1 MEFIVS
7 TIFRLYSFF
16 ITFSRGRLMALKA
29 DKKDAG
35 YRISTLRPLDINAVL
50 KYVVFETYLYFLLIP
65 RRLDSTGPI
74 NVKPSI
80 SSHSFK
86 PRGTVSNI
94 T

>member
-1 MEFIVS
+1 MEFIVL

-16 ITFSRGRLMALKA
+16 VTFSRGRLMPPKA
-29 DKKDAG
+29 DKKDALVLDTYPASFG
-35 YRISTLRPLDINAVL
+35 YSYSLVIGRSEA
-50 KYVVFETYLYFLLIP
+50 YLYFLLIP